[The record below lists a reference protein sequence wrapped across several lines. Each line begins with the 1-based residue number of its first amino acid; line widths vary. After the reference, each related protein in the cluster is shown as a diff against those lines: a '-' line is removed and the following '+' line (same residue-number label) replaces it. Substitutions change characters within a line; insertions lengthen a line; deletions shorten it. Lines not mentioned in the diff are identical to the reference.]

1 MLATGKQDASSAT
14 VNILMNLGILTP
26 PFILAIVY
34 PNVAKI
40 AGIMG
45 AFASLL
51 VVYFLPVFA
60 YLKFK

>member
-1 MLATGKQDASSAT
+1 MNVAIITG
-14 VNILMNLGILTP
+14 
-26 PFILAIVY
+26 PFILAVVY
-34 PNVAKI
+34 PNVAEI

-51 VVYFLPVFA
+51 VVYFLPVFT

>member
-1 MLATGKQDASSAT
+1 
-14 VNILMNLGILTP
+14 MNLMILVP

-34 PNVAKI
+34 PNVAEI

-51 VVYFLPVFA
+51 VVYFLPVFT
-60 YLKFK
+60 YLKFKSTSVYNPELATVV